1 MVLLETRQ
9 IIIDKCDQTDIIDI
23 LDISTE
29 ELVDILWYKINENLN
44 LFEDLLDINLEN
56 KEDEFEH

>member
-1 MVLLETRQ
+1 MLETRQ

-44 LFEDLLDINLEN
+44 LFEDLLDINLED

>member
-1 MVLLETRQ
+1 MLETRQ

-44 LFEDLLDINLEN
+44 LFEDLLDINLED
-56 KEDEFEH
+56 EDDEIED

>member
-1 MVLLETRQ
+1 MLETRQ

-29 ELVDILWYKINENLN
+29 ELVDILWYKINEILN

>member
-1 MVLLETRQ
+1 MLETRQ

>member
-1 MVLLETRQ
+1 MLETRQ

-44 LFEDLLDINLEN
+44 LFEDLLDINLED
-56 KEDEFEH
+56 EDDEFVD

>member
-1 MVLLETRQ
+1 MLETRQ

-44 LFEDLLDINLEN
+44 LFEDLLDINIED
-56 KEDEFEH
+56 EDDEFEH

>member
-1 MVLLETRQ
+1 MLETRQ
-9 IIIDKCDQTDIIDI
+9 IIIDKGDQTDIIDI

-44 LFEDLLDINLEN
+44 LFEDLLDIQRT
-56 KEDEFEH
+56 KWTTSGVVY